1 MTKSHK
7 KKALDPTAIESRGW
21 SFADHNK
28 PTFIISVKDPK
39 VKEIR
44 GF

>member
-1 MTKSHK
+1 MTKSH

-21 SFADHNK
+21 SFADQNK
-28 PTFIISVKDPK
+28 PIFIISAKGQK
-39 VKEIR
+39 VKEIH